1 MEGLVD
7 HFDFVDMD
15 VFSVNELDDMM
26 AVLRYNNKDLEN
38 LLDDAKVDMKYF
50 HIHVDEDVEW
60 ILKTSKKA
68 SCIGIGLPEAEDL
81 EVIDTKLFDSPVV
94 GQDNNSGRMLR
105 DIGKGKACS
114 LGEFYEKDLTS
125 GHKFKTN
132 KDVK

>member
-1 MEGLVD
+1 MSKVSETND
-7 HFDFVDMD
+7 IKDENFFV
-15 VFSVNELDDMM
+15 
-26 AVLRYNNKDLEN
+26 DLEN